1 MSAAKKGKR
10 LRLCPKCSSS
20 NVKPVMYG
28 FPDQEAFAASER
40 GEIVLGGC
48 EIRPDSK
55 PYECQDCGEPFGR
68 SLVDTF

>member
-1 MSAAKKGKR
+1 M
-10 LRLCPKCSSS
+10 
-20 NVKPVMYG
+20 KPVMYG
-28 FPDQEAFAASER
+28 FPDQEAVAARER